1 MKRLINLLKNF
12 RWNASDSANYTLE
25 DAPNSTFVL
34 SLGNINV
41 GYLEFQDD
49 IWQFYYSNEFKSQNE
64 ILPLVNFPDKEQT
77 YQVNGDNLWPFFM
90 SRIPG
95 ESRLK
100 KDGKDKMDLVSLL
113 KFYGKRT
120 IANPYTLSST

>member
-1 MKRLINLLKNF
+1 MYSSYAFEGNDKSFRL
-12 RWNASDSANYTLE
+12 
-25 DAPNSTFVL
+25 
-34 SLGNINV
+34 
-41 GYLEFQDD
+41 
-49 IWQFYYSNEFKSQNE
+49 
-64 ILPLVNFPDKEQT
+64 LVNFPDKEQT